1 MRARRNIPSREKSV
15 SRGSWVRR
23 SLAQCRT
30 EMTNPREF
38 CEKQSLGGLERKGTG
53 PDCAALWP

>member
-23 SLAQCRT
+23 GLAQCRI

-38 CEKQSLGGLERKGTG
+38 CEKQSLGG
-53 PDCAALWP
+53 